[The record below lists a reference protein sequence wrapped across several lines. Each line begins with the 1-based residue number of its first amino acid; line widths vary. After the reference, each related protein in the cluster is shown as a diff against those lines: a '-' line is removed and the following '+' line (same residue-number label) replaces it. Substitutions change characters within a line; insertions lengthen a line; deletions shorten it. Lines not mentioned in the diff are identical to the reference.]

1 MESEEVGMINQEAFN
16 QIMANQ
22 QRMQAFQQ
30 QFNQFAQAFQGGPQ
44 MMSEEQR
51 VRQMLAS
58 GEMSQ
63 ADFERCR
70 QMANMMTGMH
80 Y

>member
-1 MESEEVGMINQEAFN
+1 MISQETFQ

-30 QFNQFAQAFQGGPQ
+30 QFNQFAQQFQGGPQ
-44 MMSEEQR
+44 QMFNSEQQ
-51 VRQMLAS
+51 VRQMIAN
-58 GEMSQ
+58 GEMNQ

-70 QMANMMTGMH
+70 QMANMMTGMN